1 MINAIAID
9 DESPALAV
17 IEKFCN
23 DHPRINQI
31 KTFESTSEATKYLE
45 NFPVD
50 VIFLDINMPAI
61 SGIDFY
67 KSLHKKHKVIF
78 TTAYSNFAVEGFNL
92 NAVDYLLKP
101 ISYERFC
108 QAIDKLLD
116 TIHQVKTDQ
125 QEYLYIR
132 ADYALHKISYVDITH
147 IEGYDD
153 YVKIHQSNEKVI
165 VARMTLK
172 TLFEKIQKHSFVRI
186 HRSFIV
192 NKNKITKVKNKS
204 VFLGEIE
211 IPISSSYEQELAKN
225 GI

>member
-9 DESPALAV
+9 DETPALAV

-23 DHPRINQI
+23 DHPRIHSI
-31 KTFESTSEATKYLE
+31 KTFESTSDAIKHLE

-50 VIFLDINMPAI
+50 VIFLDINMPAV

-67 KSLHKKHKVIF
+67 KALPKKHKVIF
-78 TTAYSNFAVEGFNL
+78 CTAYSNFAVEGFNL

-108 QAIDKLLD
+108 QAIDKLTD
-116 TIHQVKTDQ
+116 VINYKTEQ
-125 QEYLYIR
+125 EEYLYIR
-132 ADYALHKISYVDITH
+132 ADYALHKLSYNDITH

-153 YVKIHQSNEKVI
+153 YVKIHQSNEKII

-172 TLFEKIQKHSFVRI
+172 TIFEKTEKHSFVRV

-204 VFLGEIE
+204 VFLGNIE
-211 IPISSSYEQELAKN
+211 IPMSSSYEQELLKN